1 MNTPRPGPIVYCIST
16 GKLSAEGFAKE
27 RPLFVNSVKRAA
39 DLGFDYFQIREK
51 SLPARLLFELSEE
64 CGAVVRGAALKV
76 LVNGRADIAIAAG
89 LAGVHLPADGVPTA
103 IVRRN
108 FGNDLVISVSVHSH
122 AKALVAQRDKP
133 DLVLF
138 GPVFASPG
146 KGEPRGLAA
155 LADVCSAL
163 GGLPVIAL
171 GGVTANDLDD
181 VIQAGAAGFAS
192 IRYLN
197 GLVK

>member
-1 MNTPRPGPIVYCIST
+1 MNTQRPGPIAYCIST
-16 GKLSAEGFAKE
+16 GELSAENFAKE
-27 RPLFVNSVKRAA
+27 RPVFVDSVKRAA

-51 SLPARLLFELSEE
+51 KLPARFLFELSKE
-64 CGAVVRGAALKV
+64 CGAVARGAALKV
-76 LVNGRADIAIAAG
+76 LLNGRADIAIAAG
-89 LAGVHLPADGVPTA
+89 LAGVHLPADGVPAA
-103 IVRRN
+103 IVRRS
-108 FGNDLVISVSVHSH
+108 FGNDLVISVSIHSL
-122 AKALVAQRDKP
+122 AEALAAQRDKA

-163 GGLPVIAL
+163 GELPVIAL
-171 GGVTANDLDD
+171 GGVKADDLDD

-197 GLVK
+197 GLIK